1 MTATCAAC
9 DDSPAK
15 SSLDECR
22 GAFSRIG
29 LSKIHWECWSECN
42 LHCKFC
48 YRSVDTPLTFDNAL
62 QLIEISRYAGIDRF
76 VFAGGDPSLRS
87 DLPALIDFA
96 TSIGLSVEL
105 QSNFQKFSKD
115 LQERILDGKVA
126 LTGISLDGGTA
137 NKHDNFRSTRGN
149 FKAVINALDFHEQ
162 AGRPAIVRTI
172 VSRQNSNCISDIGK
186 LLTPY
191 RCITRWSLL
200 EFTPIGDGFT
210 NRNIYSISAT
220 EYEEIVASAIE
231 SYEGLAE
238 VDVFRASAKL
248 GTYGMVTPA
257 GLLYGVIS
265 PPSDGKYPIVGSML
279 ERHLNDLA
287 SSLPFDRQQ
296 HLSRYSTQLLGGGV

>member
-9 DDSPAK
+9 DDGPST
-15 SSLDECR
+15 STLEECR

-48 YRSVDTPLTFDNAL
+48 YRSVDTPLTFDNAI
-62 QLIEISRYAGIDRF
+62 QLLEVCRYAGIDQF

-105 QSNFQKFSKD
+105 QSNFQKFSND
-115 LQERILDGKVA
+115 LQERILGGKVA
-126 LTGISLDGGTA
+126 LTGMSLDGSTA
-137 NKHDNFRSTRGN
+137 IKHDNFRSTRGN
-149 FKAVINALDFHEQ
+149 FKSVINALDFHEQ
-162 AGRPAIVRTI
+162 AGRPVIVRTI
-172 VSRQNSNCISDIGK
+172 ISRQNSDCISDIGE

-191 RCITRWSLL
+191 KNITRWSLL
-200 EFTPIGDGFT
+200 EFTPIGDGFA
-210 NRNIYSISAT
+210 NRTSYSIPSA
-220 EYEEIVASAIE
+220 EYEEVVASAIE
-231 SYEGLAE
+231 SYEGPAE

-248 GTYGMVTPA
+248 GTYGLVTPA
-257 GLLYGVIS
+257 GFLYGVVS
-265 PPSDGKYPIVGSML
+265 PPSDGKYPVAGSML
-279 ERHLNDLA
+279 KKHLTELA

-296 HLSRYSTQLLGGGV
+296 HRSRYGTQILGGRF